1 MPLTPEEQLE
11 LDSLESEAGT
21 VAQSGLSIAEQ
32 QELDSLNSEG
42 GFSESPVFD
51 EKTSGSA
58 YDLSIESG
66 VPLDESENLHSE
78 MSKPQQQSDGLV
90 KRFGKQLSNLSIT
103 SLVRGITSNVFSPL
117 TISQE
122 DASPYEKEAYD
133 SLSKTVKLDEL
144 PVSDR
149 IQMVRSEAKKIASER
164 RFEGFPVTPA
174 QGVPEKAVDTV
185 AGVVGFMAQLAVLK
199 RVAPSLPD
207 AVAWDA
213 VSQASGGGPG
223 SGAAMQLSLG
233 GIGKLIPGAG
243 VLPAVGRGA
252 GTSILFGTT
261 TYFGGGDTE
270 DILVNMAIPFA
281 FEGAGVTR
289 QVWAKYPNKADFFK
303 SLREKAPAL
312 KKISDVEIDKAIGDT
327 LGNIEPTTGDNFR
340 AWEQDAAFG
349 KSTSMSEGT
358 SGRPAYEGQQFQG
371 PSKTPQ
377 ESPSTLPPIQF
388 VRDRRD
394 LEKEFAPK
402 AATPEISEEVRAFQQ
417 QKRYSEL
424 LEKANAGDQKAT
436 KELND
441 YVQGTN
447 LPTYEKL
454 LEKATNGDQNAADLI
469 QEGNYFGGPNA
480 RPELKVPETGKKP
493 SGKPATAKT
502 TAEPTLGQVEQTRR
516 PTPTERA
523 KANQPIIE
531 SDLKTPVDIAPED
544 LAKARE
550 RGFITSVKEVLPELK
565 IEGQYIPRDTDTLA
579 IKARNLIVDD
589 IAKAEEVARKGSDQ
603 NAVAVASELIKHYGK
618 QGNYEKAAEVAHD
631 MAAKLTELGRA
642 VQAASILARLTPE
655 GQVRFAAREINKYNE
670 KVASTRG
677 GIAGL
682 RKKIPN
688 LTQEQAKYIMDEMQE
703 IAKMPDGKAKYI
715 RFKKLQDYISK
726 LVPTPMYSKIITT
739 WKAGLLTG
747 IKTSGLNIMSN
758 AFHLGTETIKDVPAA
773 MVDKIAGYF
782 TGTRTTTPTIAGIK
796 KGGIEGFGK
805 GLEYLKS
812 GYSERDIG
820 TKLDY
825 HKVNY
830 NTRAMQM
837 YTEGIFRFLGSQD
850 QPFYYAAK
858 ARSMY
863 EQAKVSA
870 MNLGLKGQKAQSHID
885 NLIQNPTERM
895 IKLASKDAETAVFIN
910 NTTLGDIARGIQ
922 KLPGGEIVVPFGR
935 TPSAVAMQIVNYSPI
950 GIAKTIIENVGK
962 GRFDQREF
970 SQGIGRGITG
980 TAVLAIGVELY
991 KSGMI
996 TLDRPKDENELKL
1009 WELEGRQANSVLV
1022 NGKWRTVQAFGP
1034 AGNLLIIGGQFKRAF
1049 DEAGSPTE
1057 AMAEALAGSAKSF
1070 TEQTFM
1076 RGVSQFADA
1085 LSDPERSAASM
1096 YGNMLASVIP
1106 TIVSDTARAT
1116 DTQERRTESAGQKVV
1131 AKIPGARQKLE
1142 PKVTVLGEEKQ
1153 PTANPLELMAD
1164 PTRPSKVIS
1173 TPVVDELRRLW
1184 DEGWEVSPSLL
1195 GDRKGFESL
1204 TPKENTILWT
1214 RAGSIT
1220 RKGLETLITNP
1231 LYKDIPDD
1239 KKAEFIRKIV
1249 AESQKAARTEAVAQK
1264 VSKLKGKEL
1273 ADKLFELRKS
1283 GLATEEL
1290 IPIQLSRQNPRKAR
1304 KKK

>member
-51 EKTSGSA
+51 EKTAGSA

-103 SLVRGITSNVFSPL
+103 SLVRGITSGPNSPL
-117 TISQE
+117 GLPEEEVQKYEFEALAGLKENNPAFTGYATQE
-122 DASPYEKEAYD
+122 GRMLIK
-133 SLSKTVKLDEL
+133 
-144 PVSDR
+144 
-149 IQMVRSEAKKIASER
+149 SEAKKIASAR
-164 RFEGFPVTPA
+164 RYTGFEVTPA
-174 QGVPEKAVDTV
+174 QGIPEKAVDTV

-243 VLPAVGRGA
+243 VLPAVERAGA
-252 GTSILFGTT
+252 TSALFGTT
-261 TYFGGGDTE
+261 TYAGGGDTE

-289 QVWAKYPNKADFFK
+289 QVWAKYPNKVDFFK

-312 KKISDVEIDKAIGDT
+312 KKVSDVEIDKTVGDL
-327 LGNIEPTTGDNFR
+327 LGNIEQVGP
-340 AWEQDAAFG
+340 QKP
-349 KSTSMSEGT
+349 KSTEEMG
-358 SGRPAYEGQQFQG
+358 
-371 PSKTPQ
+371 
-377 ESPSTLPPIQF
+377 
-388 VRDRRD
+388 
-394 LEKEFAPK
+394 KEFAPK

-424 LEKANAGDQKAT
+424 LEKSNAGDQKAT

-469 QEGNYFGGPNA
+469 QEGNYFGGSNA
-480 RPELKVPETGKKP
+480 RPELKVPETGKKQTT
-493 SGKPATAKT
+493 KPATAKIT
-502 TAEPTLGQVEQTRR
+502 TEPTLGQVEQTRR
-516 PTPTERA
+516 PTTTERA

-544 LAKARE
+544 LAKAKE

-589 IAKAEEVARKGSDQ
+589 IVKAEEVARKGSDQ

-642 VQAASILARLTPE
+642 VQAASILGRLTPE

-670 KVASTRG
+670 KIASKRG
-677 GIAGL
+677 GLGGL
-682 RKKIPN
+682 KKQIPN
-688 LTQEQAKYIMDEMQE
+688 LTPEQARKILDEMEE

-715 RFKKLQDYISK
+715 RFKKVQDYISE
-726 LVPTPMYSKIITT
+726 LVPTPMYAKIITA

-758 AFHLGTETIKDVPAA
+758 AFHLGTETISKVPAS
-773 MVDKIAGYF
+773 MVDKITGYF
-782 TGTRTTTPTIAGIK
+782 TGTRTTTPTISGIK
-796 KGGIEGFGK
+796 KGGIEGFDK

-858 ARSMY
+858 AMSMY

-870 MNLGLKGQKAQSHID
+870 MNLGLKGKQAQSHID
-885 NLIQNPTERM
+885 NLLQNPTERM

-970 SQGIGRGITG
+970 SQGIGRGLTG

-1009 WELEGRQANSVLV
+1009 WELEGRQANSVLID
-1022 NGKWRTVQAFGP
+1022 GKWRTVQSFGP

-1085 LSDPERSAASM
+1085 LSDPERSASSM

-1116 DTQERRTESAGQKVV
+1116 DTQERRTESAGQKVM
-1131 AKIPGARQKLE
+1131 AKIPGARQTLE
-1142 PKVTVLGEEKQ
+1142 PKVTVLGEEKE

-1164 PTRPSKVIS
+1164 PTRPSKAIS

-1214 RAGSIT
+1214 RAGSIA

-1239 KKAEFIRKIV
+1239 KKSEFIRKIV

-1304 KKK
+1304 KNK